1 MENTTFCVCK
11 EGPKVGIVCICL
23 KFPYAAQSSQGE
35 SVAVDLYGFISIE
48 MLNRGRHLI
57 TVLIC

>member
-1 MENTTFCVCK
+1 M
-11 EGPKVGIVCICL
+11 GIVCTCL

-57 TVLIC
+57 TMLIC